1 MIKAE
6 VGPRGNGLNVTF
18 DSSGSQSLRVSPR
31 ELGLFNSW
39 VSPSSLSSLSH
50 LASQLEHSS
59 VQMTLFLS
67 RAQRL

>member
-18 DSSGSQSLRVSPR
+18 DSSGSRSRS
-31 ELGLFNSW
+31 ESKGAWNSD
-39 VSPSSLSSLSH
+39 SSSLSSLSP